1 MLKLITQNEV
11 QTAEIARILGD
22 FLNSGDCVAFFAT
35 LGMGKSFFCRHI
47 IQSLNPQVTHV
58 PSPTFTLVQTY
69 ETPKGEIWH
78 CDLYRLSH
86 QEEIIELGLE
96 EALSTTI
103 TLIEWPEKIGDFLP
117 STAIKIEIKQAAH
130 ENGREITIH
139 NAPSGFEKAVQSF
152 LKEA

>member
-1 MLKLITQNEV
+1 
-11 QTAEIARILGD
+11 
-22 FLNSGDCVAFFAT
+22 
-35 LGMGKSFFCRHI
+35 MGKSFFCRHI

-96 EALSTTI
+96 EALSTAI
-103 TLIEWPEKIGDFLP
+103 TLIEWPEKMGDFLP
-117 STAIKIEIKQAAH
+117 SNAIKIEIKQAAH

-139 NAPSGFEKAVQSF
+139 TAALGFEKAVQSF
-152 LKEA
+152 LRGMK